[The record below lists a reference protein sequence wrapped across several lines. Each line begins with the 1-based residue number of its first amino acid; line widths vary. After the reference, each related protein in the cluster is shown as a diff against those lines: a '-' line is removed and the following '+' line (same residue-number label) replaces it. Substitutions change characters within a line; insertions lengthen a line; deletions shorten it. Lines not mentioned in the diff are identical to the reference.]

1 MIFWLIIGMVLGVVI
16 VSGWHWVDNRIE

>member
-16 VSGWHWVDNRIE
+16 VSGWHWVDNRVE